1 MELLPV
7 VTDVS
12 GLGGAA
18 AVCFAAHVVLVSFL
32 RFAEPIGTG
41 LLAGSTPKDTVERSP
56 SIVSDLGALLIRQQ
70 AVNRQG
76 QIVAR
81 WQAEGKRE
89 KWQWVDSA
97 SS

>member
-1 MELLPV
+1 M

-18 AVCFAAHVVLVSFL
+18 AVCFSAHVVLVSFS

-41 LLAGSTPKDTVERSP
+41 LLAGSIPKDTVGRSS
-56 SIVSDLGALLIRQQ
+56 SIVSDLGALLIWQQ

-76 QIVAR
+76 QVR
-81 WQAEGKRE
+81 WQGEQAGVE
-89 KWQWVDSA
+89 KMVLRHKTQKDA
-97 SS
+97 SSS